1 MPYRAVVGGVHFKT
15 HIKCILATGIFYI
28 GTAML
33 SKYIEFGET
42 TKYIITG
49 ITWILAIGLITLY
62 APADTE
68 DVPILRQKERRIKKI
83 LSYIILT
90 TMLSCSMIIKNNV
103 LSNSLLFGAMFQTIT
118 IARFMYKL
126 AGNKYGYEEYIKNQ
140 NRTL

>member
-33 SKYIEFGET
+33 SKYIVFGEIK
-42 TKYIITG
+42 KYITLG
-49 ITWILAIGLITLY
+49 ITWVLAIGLITLY

-68 DVPILRQKERRIKKI
+68 DVPILRKKERRFKKI

-90 TMLSCSMIIKNNV
+90 IMLSGSIIIKNNTI
-103 LSNSLLFGAMFQTIT
+103 SNLLLFGAMFQTIT
-118 IARFMYKL
+118 ITRFMYKL